1 MVERTITVAGMTCQH
16 CVNAVTTEVS
26 QLPGVRAVEIDL
38 DAGRVTVASDQPLD
52 DAALHAAVE
61 EAGYEIR
68 A

>member
-26 QLPGVRAVEIDL
+26 RLPGVRTVEVDL
-38 DAGRVTVASDQPLD
+38 TGGRVTVASDQPLD
-52 DAALHAAVE
+52 DADLTAAVE

-68 A
+68 P